1 MLIINTIIILLGA
14 LIQFINMNQPNIA
27 IYSIFLASAYSL
39 NKNYYEN
46 NNNNNNKI
54 KTHLRTRNINETS
67 IATANKHM
75 NLLNNNETYNLY
87 NINLHPTYV
96 IEAHIRRI

>member
-54 KTHLRTRNINETS
+54 KTHLRTRNTNQTS

-87 NINLHPTYV
+87 NINSNPTYV
-96 IEAHIRRI
+96 IEAHLRRI